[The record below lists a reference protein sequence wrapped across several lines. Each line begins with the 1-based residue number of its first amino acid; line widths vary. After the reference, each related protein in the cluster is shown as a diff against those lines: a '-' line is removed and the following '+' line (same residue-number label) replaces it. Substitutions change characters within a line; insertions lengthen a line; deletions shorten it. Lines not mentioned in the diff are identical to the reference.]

1 MFFLCCFSV
10 IADFSDCKMHEYII
24 SITIEKGKAH
34 LCQPP
39 ADGTGALGAEVEG
52 EVLLAL
58 VEVTQVL
65 ALLLVRDGQNAGN
78 RLADTVATS

>member
-1 MFFLCCFSV
+1 MRGG
-10 IADFSDCKMHEYII
+10 ADL
-24 SITIEKGKAH
+24 G
-34 LCQPP
+34 QPP

-65 ALLLVRDGQNAGN
+65 ALLLVRHSQNTGD
-78 RLADTVATS
+78 RLADAVAATLN